1 MKLACLARA
10 MNVMLLAAGRSTR
23 LGPLG
28 TALPKP
34 LVPICGHPA
43 IAFGLVA
50 CARAGFSRAVVNVFH
65 RGDLLRETLGASSQG
80 VRLDYSIEAELL
92 GTGGGLAAAR
102 PRLGAGAV
110 LVMNAKVVA
119 NVELAA
125 FVAAHAARGALATML
140 LRDDPDARRWGAISA
155 DETGRVVGIL
165 DARSPRPP
173 EGRVTE
179 RMFTGIHVLE
189 PALLDRLRPV
199 VCDVI
204 RDAYIPALLAGA
216 TLRAEVLDGYFA
228 EHSTPERYLAGNLAL
243 LRDPSLVSHPPG
255 PLVGIDPDALLGRP
269 GGRPRRGGA
278 RRRRRQGALRSR
290 LAGRRRHV
298 RSGARDRDARRRR
311 RRLRIA
317 RGFPARRA
325 QYSRQSAGI
334 SVLPK
339 EYGRACLMTSVR
351 AASTNLNST
360 SMANQRFRWSGS
372 STT

>member
-1 MKLACLARA
+1 

-65 RGDLLRETLGASSQG
+65 HGDLLRETLGASSRG
-80 VRLDYSIEAELL
+80 VQLDYSIEAELL

-102 PRLGAGAV
+102 PRFGAGAV

-119 NVELAA
+119 NVDLAA
-125 FVAAHAARGALATML
+125 FVAAHAAGGALATML

-173 EGRVTE
+173 EGRVIE
-179 RMFTGIHVLE
+179 RMFTGIHVLA

-204 RDAYIPALLAGA
+204 RDAYIPALLEGA
-216 TLRAEVLDGYFA
+216 AIRAEVLDGYFA

-243 LRDPSLVSHPPG
+243 LRDPSLVPHPPG
-255 PLVGIDPDALLGRP
+255 PLVGLDPDARVEPGSHVLGSCRVGAGAVIEASAEVGP
-269 GGRPRRGGA
+269 EVVLGAGA
-278 RRRRRQGALRSR
+278 RVAAGVKVRGAVVWPGVAVTSD
-290 LAGRRRHV
+290 LAR
-298 RSGARDRDARRRR
+298 A
-311 RRLRIA
+311 IA
-317 RGFPARRA
+317 TPDGVV
-325 QYSRQSAGI
+325 G
-334 SVLPK
+334 V
-339 EYGRACLMTSVR
+339 
-351 AASTNLNST
+351 
-360 SMANQRFRWSGS
+360 
-372 STT
+372 